1 MAIYDKLNK
10 TMLDRDVEAYLELLH
25 EDAVFIFHK
34 SGNEFSKSKW
44 ASMVTDMMANEKFIQ
59 DTSRCIYE
67 NDEILVTHDF
77 MSYPDDTKEAVMGVA
92 MLKDGKIIRME
103 TGATQLCV

>member
-25 EDAVFIFHK
+25 EDAVFVFHK

-44 ASMVTDMMANEKFIQ
+44 VPWLPI
-59 DTSRCIYE
+59 
-67 NDEILVTHDF
+67 
-77 MSYPDDTKEAVMGVA
+77 
-92 MLKDGKIIRME
+92 
-103 TGATQLCV
+103 